1 MTALVLAPI
10 SHSLPVMARRR
21 PPDAALVPRTRNR
34 PGELDRFDLGARLLH
49 APLSS
54 DSWRGEAGLH
64 SIYSRRTRY
73 AWWRWAQNAAD
84 ERD

>member
-34 PGELDRFDLGARLLH
+34 PGEHDRFDLAARLLH
-49 APLSS
+49 APIEQ
-54 DSWRGEAGLH
+54 RFVAGR
-64 SIYSRRTRY
+64 SRP
-73 AWWRWAQNAAD
+73 AQHLFTAD
-84 ERD
+84 AVRVVAVGPERCG

>member
-34 PGELDRFDLGARLLH
+34 PGELDRFDQGARLLH

-54 DSWRGEAGLH
+54 FVAGR
-64 SIYSRRTRY
+64 SRLT
-73 AWWRWAQNAAD
+73 QHLFTAD
-84 ERD
+84 AVHEVAVGPERCG